1 MTALSGFRLLLP
13 PGWSRYRVD
22 EDGRKQFIAKLSARL
37 KQVGDP
43 ELDVRLR
50 MLANA
55 QWRRLEQTRTHS
67 VYFPDREIDG
77 LAHLPLSLAVRQ
89 HVAPAGTAFADDLG
103 SLTRAAIETYDTA
116 IGPIQRWQSDKAGS
130 DDTAGI
136 TTRALGYG
144 FGLPGSDGRRGLV
157 FLATIPYPDDADPVI
172 VEGATELVDS
182 IMETF
187 RWR

>member
-1 MTALSGFRLLLP
+1 MTSLSGFRVLLP

-22 EDGRKQFIAKLSARL
+22 DDGRKAFIAKLSARV
-37 KQVGDP
+37 KQAGNP

-50 MLANA
+50 MLASA

-67 VYFPDREIDG
+67 VYFADREIEG

-89 HVAPAGTAFADDLG
+89 HMAPTGVVFADDLG
-103 SLTRAAIETYDTA
+103 TLTRAAIETYDTA
-116 IGPIQRWQSDKAGS
+116 IGPVQRWQSEKPGQ

-136 TTRALGYG
+136 TIRAVGYG
-144 FGLPGSDGRRGLV
+144 FALPGPGERRGLV
-157 FLATIPYPDDADPVI
+157 FSGTIPYPDDADPAL
-172 VEGATELVDS
+172 VEGATELIDS

>member
-22 EDGRKQFIAKLSARL
+22 DDGRKAFIAKLSARM

-50 MLANA
+50 MLASA

-67 VYFPDREIDG
+67 VYFPDREVQG

-89 HVAPAGTAFADDLG
+89 HVAPPDVEFADDLTT
-103 SLTRAAIETYDTA
+103 LTRAAIETYDTA
-116 IGPIQRWQSDKAGS
+116 IGPIQRWESETRGS
-130 DDTAGI
+130 DDTAGM

-144 FGLPGSDGRRGLV
+144 FALPGVDGRRGLV
-157 FLATIPYPDDADPVI
+157 FTGTVPYPDDADPVI
-172 VEGATELVDS
+172 VEGATELMDS